1 MKQHFKLLTLAVALV
16 AGLTTMTSCLNG
28 DSDSSGYASPV
39 VKVYTTYLG
48 MGVYFET
55 IDGKRIEPSE
65 ASYNASISQGMK
77 WNEYNGQI
85 IQLQYT
91 YDPESP
97 DVEITDDGISGVT
110 LVSFMPMNSPVEVVQ
125 SAGASNDSISNMP
138 IISIGEE
145 SYNGTPIESQYWDE
159 RTLFVPI
166 NYYIGNFNQ
175 LHSFTLEYRPYETAL
190 SDGTLRLYLE
200 HNKQE
205 DNPSQQNTSLNYAGY
220 GYSFLYY
227 RAFDLSPVENYLS
240 MQGQSMPT
248 SVTIVAREDDY
259 SIDLTDTTPTQEYV
273 VTYEAEQ

>member
-28 DSDSSGYASPV
+28 DDDPTQYASPV

-48 MGVYFET
+48 MGVYFES
-55 IDGKRIEPSE
+55 IDGVRIEPTE
-65 ASYNASISQGMK
+65 ASYNASLSQGMN
-77 WNEYNGQI
+77 WNNYNGQI
-85 IQLQYT
+85 VQLQYS
-91 YDPESP
+91 YNPESP

-110 LVSFMPMNSPVEVVQ
+110 LIGFYPMNSPVEVVQ
-125 SAGASNDSISNMP
+125 SEGAANDSIGNMP
-138 IISIGEE
+138 IISIGEDN
-145 SYNGTPIESQYWDE
+145 YNGSSVEAQYWDE
-159 RTLFVPI
+159 HNLLVPI
-166 NYYIGNFNQ
+166 NYYLGNYQ
-175 LHSFTLEYRPYETAL
+175 HTFTLEYRPYESAL

-205 DNPSQQNTSLNYAGY
+205 DNPSQAGNTSWDYALY
-220 GYSFLYY
+220 GNSFLYY
-227 RAFDLSPVENYLS
+227 RAFNLSNVENYLS

>member
-110 LVSFMPMNSPVEVVQ
+110 LVSFIPMNSPVEVVQ

-166 NYYIGNFNQ
+166 NYYIGNYNQ
-175 LHSFTLEYRPYETAL
+175 LHSFTLEYHPYEASV

-200 HNKQE
+200 HNKEE

-227 RAFDLSPVENYLS
+227 RAFNLSNVENYLS

-259 SIDLTDTTPTQEYV
+259 SIDLTEYV

>member
-28 DSDSSGYASPV
+28 DDDPTQYASPV

-48 MGVYFET
+48 MGVYFES
-55 IDGKRIEPSE
+55 IDGVRIEPTE
-65 ASYNASISQGMK
+65 ASYNASISQGMN
-77 WNEYNGQI
+77 WNNYNGQI
-85 IQLQYT
+85 IQLSYS

-110 LVSFMPMNSPVEVVQ
+110 LIGFYPMNSPVEVVQ
-125 SAGASNDSISNMP
+125 SEGAPNDSIGNMP
-138 IISIGEE
+138 IISIGKEN
-145 SYNGTPIESQYWDE
+145 YNGSPIEAQYWDE
-159 RTLFVPI
+159 HNLLVPI
-166 NYYIGNFNQ
+166 NYYLGNYQ
-175 LHSFTLEYRPYETAL
+175 HTFTLEYRPYESAL

-205 DNPSQQNTSLNYAGY
+205 DNPSQNNTSWDYLLYY
-220 GYSFLYY
+220 GNSFLYY
-227 RAFDLSPVENYLS
+227 RAFNLSNVENYLS